1 MFIKLLLQVVYITVP
16 ILIYYALIR
25 NNASLKR
32 YHSILLG
39 IICGISILLCMSF
52 PISFETGYIMD
63 LRTVPWMISFL
74 YGNISTGIILTIIML
89 GYRIFLGGIGMFV
102 VFIAYSI
109 TLLMILFYFKKYS
122 QFSFQH
128 KMKSVLTLT
137 FINSL
142 LIVSSIHFI
151 FGFSESHYLL
161 FYTVFTFMQ
170 LLLTWLTVY
179 MIETFRENDR
189 LQLEM
194 QNSEK
199 LYIVGQMAAS
209 VAHEIR
215 NPMTVVSGFMQ
226 LLYQSD
232 EIPLKHK
239 EHVKIMT
246 VELER
251 AQAIIN
257 DYLTL
262 AKPQADKME
271 KIDVKEQTSLISQT
285 LSSYALMNG
294 VDLHYHIK
302 SDENFYTFGN
312 PEKMQQVLVN
322 MIKNAIEA
330 TLNKKAVTI
339 SLSKDNEYIY
349 IDITDQGVGLSEDEI
364 KKIGTPFYSTKEKGT
379 GLGLS
384 VSFSII
390 RAMNGQ
396 IMTTSDMGKG
406 TTFTIKLPQY

>member
-1 MFIKLLLQVVYITVP
+1 
-16 ILIYYALIR
+16 
-25 NNASLKR
+25 
-32 YHSILLG
+32 
-39 IICGISILLCMSF
+39 
-52 PISFETGYIMD
+52 MD